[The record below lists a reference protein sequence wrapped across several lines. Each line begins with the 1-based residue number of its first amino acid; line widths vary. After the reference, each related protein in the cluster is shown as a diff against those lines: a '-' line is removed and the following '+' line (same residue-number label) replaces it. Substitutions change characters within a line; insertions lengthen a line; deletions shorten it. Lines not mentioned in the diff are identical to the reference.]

1 MEKKQVTRLF
11 YLCMLY
17 DSNKMT
23 WALGGLGR
31 MMIVVTAEAMLMVL
45 P

>member
-17 DSNKMT
+17 DSNKMI